1 MTDLSYRNIAGSSD
15 LAIVNKIGEFV
26 KYHRTNQNLTQS
38 ELAKNAGISRSTLS
52 LLERGESVNVLTLL
66 QVLRTLNQLHVFEAF
81 FEEPQISPMQLAK
94 ENQKVRYRVRKSTA
108 KNISKPESTW

>member
-1 MTDLSYRNIAGSSD
+1 MTDFSYNTLQSSSD
-15 LAIVNKIGEFV
+15 IAIIKKMGEFV
-26 KYHRTNQNLTQS
+26 KYHRSNQNLTQS
-38 ELAKNAGISRSTLS
+38 ELAKNAGMSRSTLS

-94 ENQKVRYRVRKSTA
+94 ENQKVRYRVRKSNS
-108 KNISKPESTW
+108 KNASKPDSSW